1 MDQTDIAIKGPLDT
15 ARTNVEQAF
24 TKYDFWTEWYSQLE
38 GRARRGKLGLNLTF
52 GYISPYCE
60 IDIHLLTQTDGSI
73 ILRLIRSRVGM
84 KGGIPGPIL
93 ADREFSEAVAGIANY
108 FTYHV

>member
-1 MDQTDIAIKGPLDT
+1 MDLTDIAIKGPLDT
-15 ARTNVEQAF
+15 ARTNIEKAF
-24 TKYDFWTEWYSQLE
+24 AKYEFRTEWYSQLE
-38 GRARRGKLGLNLTF
+38 GRARRGKLGLNFAF
-52 GYISPYCE
+52 GNVISPYCE

-84 KGGIPGPIL
+84 KGGIQSIL

-108 FTYHV
+108 FAFHV